1 MTEAVRTSHRR
12 PLPSTCTAL
21 THKEKPTTSFFI
33 FQGPCCFWKNALPAM
48 TETAGTFHRRPL
60 PSTCTA
66 LTSKEGRNRF
76 NSALAQNCLKSFFPL
91 IEQFTTQSEPAYC
104 GISTL
109 VIVLN
114 ALSVDPL
121 RVWKGSWRWYNES
134 MLNCCVDLN
143 EVRNFVT
150 SEIQGCFAF
159 SSRRIA
165 IDRGILSRSKARAS
179 P

>member
-66 LTSKEGRNRF
+66 LASKEGRIRF
-76 NSALAQNCLKSFFPL
+76 KSALAQNYLASFFPL
-91 IEQFTTQSEPAYC
+91 IEQLYVFNHKEAH
-104 GISTL
+104 
-109 VIVLN
+109 
-114 ALSVDPL
+114 AH
-121 RVWKGSWRWYNES
+121 
-134 MLNCCVDLN
+134 MLNHN
-143 EVRNFVT
+143 EKSHLFLLDPN
-150 SEIQGCFAF
+150 A
-159 SSRRIA
+159 A
-165 IDRGILSRSKARAS
+165 LLSRSQLTVALAHW
-179 P
+179 